1 MNASLPWSISS
12 EFLPHGQ
19 CLLWES
25 GLLWLHAIADSVIV
39 LAYYSIPFIL
49 AYFVKK
55 RSDLSFGWILHLFSA
70 FIFACGTTHLMSI
83 WTLWQ
88 PAYFVEGLTKVATA
102 GLSIL
107 TAILLV
113 KLVPQ
118 ALTWPSPA
126 QLERVNH
133 ELRSEIAQ
141 RRQVEMELRHTS
153 EELQALIA
161 ARTTELATVNEAWHV
176 ETDERKRSAEA
187 LRKTQAQFNILAES
201 APVGIFNCDREGLII
216 YANERMIEMV
226 GVTSQEEV
234 RAEWGHALHPDDHDR
249 VMTAWAHSVETGQ
262 PFRSEYRFVHRNG
275 SVAWVLGQAYTIPSG
290 DGTVMG
296 FVGTLT
302 DVTEDRAKE
311 EQFRLVVESAPC
323 GMLMTNSEGRI
334 TLINGQI
341 EVLFG
346 YARSELI
353 GSSVE
358 QLIPGRFRSAY
369 SEMWQTFGHAPSVRG
384 MGIGRDLFGLRK
396 DNTEFAVEIG
406 LNPIRTTDDAFVL
419 ATVVDITERKR
430 AQLELERQ
438 TAELSRSNHD
448 LEQFAYVASHDLQE
462 PLRMVSNYCGL
473 LARRYKGKID
483 HDADEFIDFAVEGAK
498 RMKTLI
504 DDLLMYSRVGRRG
517 EAPIAID
524 AAKSVRTAVAN
535 LQIAIKER
543 GAVIHYDSLPTVLAD
558 PSQLNQV
565 FQNLIGNAL
574 KFSSDRPPVIR
585 ISACSIPGTKGRSQW
600 QFSVQD
606 NGIGFDQQYG
616 ERVFVIFQRLHTRT
630 EYPGNGMGL
639 AIVKKIVEHHG
650 GRIWV
655 ESTPKMG
662 TTFFFTLSGP
672 LGESST
678 AA

>member
-1 MNASLPWSISS
+1 MNEFFPWSISS
-12 EFLPHGQ
+12 GFLPHGQ

-25 GLLWLHAIADSVIV
+25 GLIWLHAIADSVIV

-102 GLSIL
+102 GLSLL

-126 QLERVNH
+126 QLEQVNQ

-141 RRQVEMELRHTS
+141 RRQVENELRHTS
-153 EELQALIA
+153 DELQALIA
-161 ARTTELATVNEAWHV
+161 ARTTELAKANEAWHV
-176 ETDERKRSAEA
+176 ETVERKRSLEA
-187 LRKTQAQFNILAES
+187 LRKNKAQFMILAEV
-201 APVGIFNCDREGLII
+201 APVGIFHCDRDGLIQ
-216 YANERMIEMV
+216 YANDRLIEMI

-234 RAEWGHALHPDDHDR
+234 RTGWGHALHPDDHDR
-249 VMTAWAHSVETGQ
+249 VLTAWAHTVETGQ
-262 PFRSEYRFVHRNG
+262 PFRSEHRFVHRDG
-275 SVAWVLGQAYTIPSG
+275 SVTWVLGQASTVPSE

-302 DVTEDRAKE
+302 DVTEDKAKE

-323 GMLMTNSEGRI
+323 GMLMVNSEGRI
-334 TLINGQI
+334 TLINAQI
-341 EVLFG
+341 EALFG
-346 YARSELI
+346 YGRSELI

-358 QLIPGRFRSAY
+358 QLIPGRFRSAHP
-369 SEMWQTFGHAPSVRG
+369 EMRETFDHAPSVRS
-384 MGIGRDLFGLRK
+384 MGVGRDLFGLRK
-396 DNTEFAVEIG
+396 DHTEFPVEVG
-406 LNPIRTTDDAFVL
+406 LNPIRTEDDVFVL

-430 AQLELERQ
+430 AEQELERQ
-438 TAELSRSNHD
+438 TAELSRSNHE

-462 PLRMVSNYCGL
+462 PLRMVSSYCGL

-483 HDADEFIDFAVEGAK
+483 QDADEFIDFAVEGAK

-504 DDLLMYSRVGRRG
+504 DDLLTYSRVGRRG

-535 LQIAIKER
+535 LQIAIKEA
-543 GAVIHYDSLPTVLAD
+543 GAVIHCDSLPTVLAD
-558 PSQLNQV
+558 PTQLAQV

-574 KFSSDRPPVIR
+574 KFSGERPPVIR
-585 ISACSIPGTKGRSQW
+585 ISAGTTSGAKGVSQW
-600 QFSVQD
+600 RFSVQD
-606 NGIGFDQQYG
+606 NGIGFDQQYC
-616 ERVFVIFQRLHTRT
+616 ERVFVIFQRLHTRG

-639 AIVKKIVEHHG
+639 AIVKKIIERHG
-650 GRIWV
+650 GRIWA
-655 ESTPKMG
+655 ESMPGTG

-672 LGESST
+672 LAERST